1 MLKFRKVV
9 ININLKNKKANLNK
23 IVVEFNKNLKNELKM
38 KLSCCFKKYF
48 MKNFLEVEKKKK
60 FIKIFFRG
68 SYC

>member
-48 MKNFLEVEKKKK
+48 MKHFLEVEK
-60 FIKIFFRG
+60 
-68 SYC
+68 